1 MSVAS
6 TFQVTLHD
14 LPGHTITIPCTPN
27 TPIATLI
34 EQFREEA
41 GIPSINKRQRIT
53 LTRKE
58 GPLKRETLGENGIRN
73 TITLMVA
80 YHGDI
85 SCIDPEPI
93 APHVYKW
100 IYQEK
105 PILFYDPT
113 RQEDV
118 PMAAL
123 PMPRRLKTYH
133 ADTNLLA
140 EYNGWTIGQE
150 YLFFL
155 TTAPPKVQSFFPLY
169 RLEENEI
176 VRYMPSVGPDF
187 PLNITLYPQGIPS
200 DSHETIGLR
209 PFSSVRGMLHKIKL
223 QMTIESATNDMEGY
237 TFYYQFNVFL
247 KGPIEIQDDRGM
259 IIASVGEEAI
269 GMIKY
274 DQIVMCDPKGGLPD
288 AVTNGAS
295 ANGVAHANG
304 ANARPANRNQGGKR
318 SRRSKNRK
326 TRRTKRRV

>member
-1 MSVAS
+1 
-6 TFQVTLHD
+6 L
-14 LPGHTITIPCTPN
+14 
-27 TPIATLI
+27 
-34 EQFREEA
+34 EQ
-41 GIPSINKRQRIT
+41 G
-53 LTRKE
+53 
-58 GPLKRETLGENGIRN
+58 TLGENGIRN

-93 APHVYKW
+93 APHVYQW
-100 IYQEK
+100 IYQQE

-118 PMAAL
+118 PMEAL

-155 TTAPPKVQSFFPLY
+155 TTAPPKVQWFFPLY

-223 QMTIESATNDMEGY
+223 QMTITPINPMNNAENY
-237 TFYYQFNVFL
+237 NTFQYQFNVFL
-247 KGPIEIQDDRGM
+247 KGPIEIQDDRGT

-274 DQIVMCDPKGGLPD
+274 DQMVRCDPMGGLPD

-295 ANGVAHANG
+295 AN
-304 ANARPANRNQGGKR
+304 ANRNQGGKR
-318 SRRSKNRK
+318 SRRSKRSKPKRK